1 MFDAA
6 THFETP
12 LPELYCGFERRAGEP
27 PLAIP
32 SLVCPKHGRRAP
44 DSCFCSISWHHRR
57 PRRRLFG
64 VLPKHA
70 NALAGTVRIDRPEM
84 PADLGHLPLRGLAV
98 GDARIDIAFERVG
111 QRVAATPLGT
121 VPDSVE
127 VLVRV

>member
-1 MFDAA
+1 MLLQAFLGITVDPVAVSSA
-6 THFETP
+6 F
-12 LPELYCGFERRAGEP
+12 
-27 PLAIP
+27 
-32 SLVCPKHGRRAP
+32 
-44 DSCFCSISWHHRR
+44 
-57 PRRRLFG
+57 
-64 VLPKHA
+64 LPKHA